1 MAPFTA
7 ADIVISFK
15 ILTGSHNMRL
25 PCHNQIAEQAFDE
38 DDATHMKVTFCRA
51 SDAR

>member
-1 MAPFTA
+1 MALFTA

-15 ILTGSHNMRL
+15 ILTGSHDMSP
-25 PCHNQIAEQAFDE
+25 PCHNQIAEQAVDV
-38 DDATHMKVTFCRA
+38 DDATDMKVIFCRA